1 MKSQFK
7 DLDAQKA
14 DLLDQLNV
22 EFTKTKMGLME
33 VVEHA
38 KVEFVKIRSD
48 LQAIHGNAAA
58 AFDEMGKRIDGIEN
72 TKAGQN
78 KGYIPIKKLIP
89 KVYKDHGDGWQWQ
102 DVLLDFLDCSN
113 PGIRSFLKDVEAQT
127 EELKDEWMQIVKDKY
142 GAKVTEDT
150 VQVWRALQS
159 LNG

>member
-22 EFTKTKMGLME
+22 EFTKTKMGLTE

-48 LQAIHGNAAA
+48 LQAIYGNAAA
-58 AFDEMGKRIDGIEN
+58 AFDEMGKRIDGIEK

-78 KGYIPIKKLIP
+78 KGYIPDQEP
-89 KVYKDHGDGWQWQ
+89 DPQG
-102 DVLLDFLDCSN
+102 
-113 PGIRSFLKDVEAQT
+113 
-127 EELKDEWMQIVKDKY
+127 
-142 GAKVTEDT
+142 
-150 VQVWRALQS
+150 VQGPW
-159 LNG
+159 